1 MSKMTLEQGERILRG
16 VDSGNLTEAEALS
29 ILEGKGAKAEKKPK
43 PTGPTKTFTALSER
57 IAAMDA
63 RLDALS
69 ENAEDAEKGK
79 GSGVSDEE
87 ALRLLE
93 GK

>member
-1 MSKMTLEQGERILRG
+1 MSKISLEEGTKILSGYDQGAITLQEAQKIL
-16 VDSGNLTEAEALS
+16 T
-29 ILEGKGAKAEKKPK
+29 GKGVKTEKAK

-69 ENAEDAEKGK
+69 GRDEKVQGGGK
-79 GSGVSDEE
+79 VSDEE